1 MVLIH
6 AFEGVIVVMDL
17 LSFLYRDGYELQL
30 AIYPCPLLLDEYKTL
45 EMPWHNL
52 INELAKE

>member
-6 AFEGVIVVMDL
+6 AFEGMIVVRHL
-17 LSFLYRDGYELQL
+17 LSFLYIDGYKLQL
-30 AIYPCPLLLDEYKTL
+30 AVYPCPLLLDEYKTL

-52 INELAKE
+52 RNELAKV